1 MSLFTTIGSNV
12 AIWLA
17 NLPLLIRVQT
27 TLLTSTCHDLGHAL
41 KESFIWRRYCGK
53 KQIVSGLD
61 IRQDTGQNLLRTHSA
76 ALREHNILTTVM
88 TNIVVDKNED
98 HTKAL
103 TIC

>member
-1 MSLFTTIGSNV
+1 MILVTHWKNRLFDADIV
-12 AIWLA
+12 A
-17 NLPLLIRVQT
+17 
-27 TLLTSTCHDLGHAL
+27 
-41 KESFIWRRYCGK
+41 K

-61 IRQDTGQNLLRTHSA
+61 IRQDTSQNFLQTHSA

-88 TNIVVDKNED
+88 TNIVVDNNED

>member
-1 MSLFTTIGSNV
+1 MHWKNRLFDADIV
-12 AIWLA
+12 A
-17 NLPLLIRVQT
+17 
-27 TLLTSTCHDLGHAL
+27 
-41 KESFIWRRYCGK
+41 K

-61 IRQDTGQNLLRTHSA
+61 ILQDTGQNLA
-76 ALREHNILTTVM
+76 ALREHNILTAVM

>member
-1 MSLFTTIGSNV
+1 M
-12 AIWLA
+12 A
-17 NLPLLIRVQT
+17 
-27 TLLTSTCHDLGHAL
+27 
-41 KESFIWRRYCGK
+41 K

-61 IRQDTGQNLLRTHSA
+61 IRQDTSQNFLQTHSA

-88 TNIVVDKNED
+88 TNIVVDNNED

>member
-1 MSLFTTIGSNV
+1 M
-12 AIWLA
+12 A
-17 NLPLLIRVQT
+17 
-27 TLLTSTCHDLGHAL
+27 
-41 KESFIWRRYCGK
+41 K

-103 TIC
+103 TIFLITIVAEECKNETRPDLIRSDPIRPKPLSP

>member
-1 MSLFTTIGSNV
+1 MLVTHWKNRLFDADIV
-12 AIWLA
+12 A
-17 NLPLLIRVQT
+17 
-27 TLLTSTCHDLGHAL
+27 
-41 KESFIWRRYCGK
+41 K

-103 TIC
+103 TIFLITIVAEECKNETRPDLIRSDPTQTSLALIF

>member
-1 MSLFTTIGSNV
+1 M
-12 AIWLA
+12 A
-17 NLPLLIRVQT
+17 
-27 TLLTSTCHDLGHAL
+27 
-41 KESFIWRRYCGK
+41 K

-61 IRQDTGQNLLRTHSA
+61 ILQDTGQNLLRTYSA

-98 HTKAL
+98 HAKAL